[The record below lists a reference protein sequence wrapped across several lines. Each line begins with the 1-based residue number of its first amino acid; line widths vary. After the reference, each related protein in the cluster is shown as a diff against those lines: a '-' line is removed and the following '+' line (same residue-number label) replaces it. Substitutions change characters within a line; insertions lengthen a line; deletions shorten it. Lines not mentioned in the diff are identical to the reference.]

1 MKGRVVVLLRQSPAF
16 VVFAAVG
23 LAAFGVGCSGEA
35 SGPVVRSHLSGSIS
49 VSAEIDSSRNFE
61 GFSVVVASLGETGV
75 DTLGVGFTER
85 SGRFSFDIE
94 APAKGVYP
102 VAIRRHGEIV
112 KQGQVVVA
120 EGDSATLSI
129 ELPTGRP
136 LTIRSSE
143 NGAWMAYRNTKAA
156 HAANVRRMAGTG
168 SLDQAALSASVHQTA
183 NILWNLG
190 QTYPGTM
197 GADLGRVESV
207 VMLATWDDS
216 VAVTRLLELPA
227 DAPGIVEAVRAG
239 WRSAQRLAGVDSAL
253 ATINTFRSRS
263 EDPAVRAALFAERVV
278 ALMDSDRIDEAR
290 DAASELAGAE
300 GDDDVPDTWRAWGE
314 AALYEIDTLQPGLQA
329 PDFTAVARDGSR
341 FVLNELTS
349 GLVVLEFYT
358 PDSEEYQQEL
368 PLRMQIDQIAGPEM
382 MQIVSVSL
390 EPDHDLNDAFID
402 SRNLPGVHIV
412 AEGGAE
418 GELASLYNVRA
429 VPKRFLL
436 QNGRIV
442 SKYHGRTLSAVVDDV
457 RALIDEAS

>member
-1 MKGRVVVLLRQSPAF
+1 MQRCKAVLDRLRVRKVLAVVTLAGF
-16 VVFAAVG
+16 V
-23 LAAFGVGCSGEA
+23 VGCSSSPPE
-35 SGPVVRSHLSGSIS
+35 PVVKSHLSGSIS
-49 VSAEIDSSRNFE
+49 VAAAVDSSGNFE
-61 GFSVVVASLGETGV
+61 GFSVVVASLGEAGL
-75 DTLGVGFTER
+75 DTLGIGFTER
-85 SGRFSFDIE
+85 DGRFAFDIE

-120 EGDSATLSI
+120 DGDSATLSI

-136 LTIRSSE
+136 LTIRSAE

-168 SLDQAALSASVHQTA
+168 SLDAEMLSASVHQTA

-190 QTYPGTM
+190 ETYPGTM

-216 VAVTRLLELPA
+216 IAVSRLRALPA

-253 ATINTFRSRS
+253 ATIAWFRDRS
-263 EDPAVRAALFAERVV
+263 ADPAARAALFAERIV
-278 ALMDSDRIDEAR
+278 ALMDGDRIDEAR
-290 DAASELAGAE
+290 TAARELASADNGN
-300 GDDDVPDTWRAWGE
+300 DVPETWRAWGE

-329 PDFTAVARDGSR
+329 PDFAAVARDGSR
-341 FVLNELTS
+341 FALSELTS

-368 PLRMQIDQIAGPEM
+368 PLRMQFDQIAGPESL
-382 MQIVSVSL
+382 QIISVSL
-390 EPDHDLNDAFID
+390 EPDADLNDAFID

-418 GELASLYNVRA
+418 GELASLYNVRS
-429 VPKRFLL
+429 VPKRFLI
-436 QNGRIV
+436 QDGRIV
-442 SKYHGRTLSAVVDDV
+442 SKYHGRTLGAVVDDA
-457 RALIDEAS
+457 RALLNASS